1 MTGTHHH
8 RPTRVVI
15 TIDVHDQSLL
25 TVLIWA
31 RQSAHQLTH
40 QLWDHG
46 VLAHVAHV
54 EIDDNPT
61 LNR

>member
-1 MTGTHHH
+1 MTATHHH
-8 RPTRVVI
+8 RRTRVVI

-25 TVLIWA
+25 TSLIWA
-31 RQSAHQLTH
+31 RQSAHKLTN

-46 VLAHVAHV
+46 VAAHVAHV

>member
-1 MTGTHHH
+1 MTGTH
-8 RPTRVVI
+8 PTRVVI

-25 TVLIWA
+25 AVLIWA

-46 VLAHVAHV
+46 VLAHLAHV
-54 EIDDNPT
+54 EIDYTT
-61 LNR
+61 LNH